1 MRRRALLAGVGTGL
15 TALAGCLGAIEDET
29 DAPRYELNVQRI
41 GDTADLVAA
50 QTWYPDDAPD
60 GAPDGASR
68 RDAWERA
75 TDGEAVET
83 VGYAPLPDG
92 EYTERDGHYFLLRRT
107 VVGQR
112 RVERP
117 VLRLSWVGHA
127 DELENP
133 PEATPADSLP
143 AVDRGAL
150 APAYFAAR
158 AREFEGGAPWDLIE
172 RGGTVYRRHTA
183 ESELVPE
190 SDHEHVRYHNTI
202 LRVRT
207 ATETFYDPVYET
219 TARSIADGRAAFV
232 DVVEGARLDARIDA
246 SALKGS
252 ERRIL
257 DSAGADGYEE
267 AEPLSEDY
275 RRLIER
281 LGLQELLYNGGAK
294 NGLLLKFDER
304 YYHYG
309 LYIHSPQN

>member
-1 MRRRALLAGVGTGL
+1 MRRRTLLAGVGTGI
-15 TALAGCLGAIEDET
+15 TALAGCLGAIDDGT
-29 DAPRYELNVQRI
+29 DAPRYELNVQSI
-41 GDTADLVAA
+41 GDTADLVTA
-50 QTWYPDDAPD
+50 QTWRPEDTPDD
-60 GAPDGASR
+60 ASR

-92 EYTERDGHYFLLRRT
+92 EYTERDGRYFLLRRT

-133 PEATPADSLP
+133 PEATPANSLP
-143 AVDRGAL
+143 EVDRRAL
-150 APAYFAAR
+150 TPAYFAAR
-158 AREFEGGAPWDLIE
+158 AREFEGGAPWDIIE
-172 RGGTVYRRHTA
+172 RGGSVYRTRVA

-190 SDHEHVRYHNTI
+190 SDHEHVRYQDTI

-219 TARSIADGRAAFV
+219 TARPVADGRAAFV

-246 SALKGS
+246 SALEGS

-257 DSAGADGYEE
+257 DTAGADGYEE
-267 AEPLSEDY
+267 TEPLSEDY

-281 LGLQELLYNGGAK
+281 LGLQELLYNGGASAE
-294 NGLLLKFDER
+294 NGLLLKLDER
-304 YYHYG
+304 YYRYG